1 MDITISLPNFE
12 GDHTITVNGVEVAPY
27 DQLALPNETLKTI
40 QSHILTNHPTNEY
53 EDLYISIGDELHYR
67 EENSNA

>member
-1 MDITISLPNFE
+1 MNITISLPNFE

-27 DQLALPNETLKTI
+27 DQLTLPSETLVAI
-40 QSHILTNHPTNEY
+40 QKHILHKHHTNEY

-67 EENSNA
+67 ENSNA

>member
-1 MDITISLPNFE
+1 MTISISRPNFE
-12 GDHTITVNGVEVAPY
+12 GDHTILLNGVEVAPHE
-27 DQLALPNETLKTI
+27 QLALPSETLEEI
-40 QSHILTNHPTNEY
+40 CLHILKYYPISEY

>member
-1 MDITISLPNFE
+1 MVITISLPNFE
-12 GDHTITVNGVEVAPY
+12 GDHSITVNGVDVAPY
-27 DQLALPNETLKTI
+27 DQLALPNEPLKAI

>member
-1 MDITISLPNFE
+1 MNITISLPNLE
-12 GDHTITVNGVEVAPY
+12 GDHTITVNGEEIAPY
-27 DQLALPNETLKTI
+27 DQLTLPNETLKAI

-67 EENSNA
+67 EEKSQS